1 VTKEMLGVSRPW
13 CIDCLLTCAL
23 EILLHMSQIFEHVLC
38 RVFEQHA
45 LSKEEWQEK
54 VVNWHMEHK
63 GLMRLSI
70 FHSL

>member
-1 VTKEMLGVSRPW
+1 
-13 CIDCLLTCAL
+13 
-23 EILLHMSQIFEHVLC
+23 MSVLVLC

-63 GLMRLSI
+63 GLMRC
-70 FHSL
+70 H